1 MSVRGRYLKVSLAMA
16 FAMLLSIGATAH
28 DIQLRSD
35 VVNGRLVPQIEV
47 NGRNVLRI
55 QDKGP
60 KGRFESNFDRAEQIY
75 LNLVELEEK
84 GQEIGHIRVRRIKQ
98 EYTAYVGRNRIF
110 TITKGD
116 MLANNS
122 NSAYQLASLW
132 VQNVRDAVA
141 VSGSESDGGVDM
153 PLAADAHEIAVK
165 KDQQERMFPLV
176 FVLNSLAKS
185 GVMMLIIQLL
195 FLGVFQ
201 VLVAYG
207 VVHYVMKRQ
216 MAKDRVIQG
225 RLDKLQHSVGQL
237 KQQVNMTQS
246 DIKTIKKKTDRKGGA
261 SPLDMLRKSG

>member
-1 MSVRGRYLKVSLAMA
+1 MATFSVAY
-16 FAMLLSIGATAH
+16 AH

-35 VVNGRLVPQIEV
+35 VVNGRLVPQIEI
-47 NGRNVLRI
+47 NGKKVVRI

-84 GQEIGHIRVRRIKQ
+84 GQEIGHIRVRRINR

-116 MLANNS
+116 ILANDS
-122 NSAYQLASLW
+122 TSEYQLASLW
-132 VQNVRDAVA
+132 VQNIRDAVA
-141 VSGSESDGGVDM
+141 VVGTDSDGGVDM
-153 PLAADAHEIAVK
+153 PLAADAHEKEVK

-185 GVMMLIIQLL
+185 GAMMLIIQLL

-216 MAKDRVIQG
+216 MARDRVIQG
-225 RLDKLQHSVGQL
+225 RLDKIQHAVGQL
-237 KQQVNMTQS
+237 KQQANTTQN
-246 DIKTIKKKTDRKGGA
+246 DVKLMKKKTERKSGA
-261 SPLDMLRKSG
+261 SPLDMLRTSG